1 MATVKCVIF
10 LIVVTISFV
19 NQAKAAPPQSEAAAH
34 IRQALE
40 NGGWLC
46 DSPQSANDFWSKLGV
61 AQNAGV
67 EIKVSDMDS
76 IAKKSGCGYVK
87 SDHLKLMEVDG
98 STALK
103 VSGDANDN
111 PKAIY
116 TGWVRPQ
123 EYVAYMRT
131 HVVRKPN

>member
-1 MATVKCVIF
+1 MATVKHMIF
-10 LIVVTISFV
+10 FIVVAILFV
-19 NQAKAAPPQSEAAAH
+19 TQAKAAPPQSEAAV
-34 IRQALE
+34 RQAME
-40 NGGWLC
+40 NGMWLC
-46 DSPQSANDFWSKLGV
+46 DSPQSANGFWNKLGV

-76 IAKKSGCGYVK
+76 IAQKSGCGYVK

-111 PKAIY
+111 PKTIH
-116 TGWVRPQ
+116 TGWVPPQ
-123 EYVAYMRT
+123 EYVEYMRT

>member
-1 MATVKCVIF
+1 MIF
-10 LIVVTISFV
+10 LAVVIVFG
-19 NQAKAAPPQSEAAAH
+19 NQAKAAPPQNEAAA
-34 IRQALE
+34 IRQAMA
-40 NGGWLC
+40 NGMWLC
-46 DSPQSANDFWSKLGV
+46 DSPESANGFWNKLGI

-76 IAKKSGCGYVK
+76 IAKKSGCEYVK

-103 VSGDANDN
+103 VMGDANDN

-116 TGWVRPQ
+116 TGWVPAQ
-123 EYVAYMRT
+123 EYIAYMRT
-131 HVVRKPN
+131 HVVRNP

>member
-1 MATVKCVIF
+1 MKRMTF
-10 LIVVTISFV
+10 LIVVSILFV
-19 NQAKAAPPQSEAAAH
+19 NHAKAAPPQSEAAAH

-40 NGGWLC
+40 SGAWLC
-46 DSPQSANDFWSKLGV
+46 DSPQSANGFWNKLGV

-67 EIKVSDMDS
+67 DIKVSDMDS

-116 TGWVRPQ
+116 TGWVAHESTLPRD
-123 EYVAYMRT
+123 
-131 HVVRKPN
+131 RKLL